1 MKDLHRLAD
10 VLERIAADQA
20 AERAADRE
28 RQRPLGELER
38 AAYELKIERLKH
50 GGRDTG
56 EPRQINVLT
65 IYEAV
70 QDEAGGRLLENF
82 SRKIP
87 AGAWVEVESGAAEI
101 ACPCGEECLV
111 QMAVPK
117 MCDEA
122 AAGDEPEKA
131 RCPRAYL
138 WDGADV
144 RVAFSPHSQRIPN
157 AQTAAAS

>member
-1 MKDLHRLAD
+1 MKDLHRVAE
-10 VLERIAADQA
+10 VLERIEARQAD
-20 AERAADRE
+20 DRE
-28 RQRPLGELER
+28 RQRPMGDLER

-56 EPRQINVLT
+56 EPRQLNVLT
-65 IYEAV
+65 IHQAV
-70 QDEAGGRLLENF
+70 QDEAGDRLLENF

-87 AGAWVEVESGAAEI
+87 SGAWAEVDAGTAEI

-111 QMAVPK
+111 QRAIPR

-122 AAGDEPEKA
+122 AAGDDPEKA

-138 WDGADV
+138 WDGEDV
-144 RVAFSPHSQRIPN
+144 RVAFSPHPQAIPN
-157 AQTAAAS
+157 AQTPAAS